1 MSLSVDP
8 SDLNS
13 AARENQGLK
22 FEESLRGN
30 FCHTQAAF
38 SLIDGFLL
46 SSVDVD
52 GTYERGSL
60 LVDDKTERK

>member
-13 AARENQGLK
+13 AARENQGVK

-46 SSVDVD
+46 SSVFD
-52 GTYERGSL
+52 GAYYKGS
-60 LVDDKTERK
+60 